1 MPKAQQMFYPLELEW
16 TDRAPPFIMPNGT
29 WPWRQQ
35 ELPCG
40 DAHANSRGADTHS
53 ILDGVGTET

>member
-1 MPKAQQMFYPLELEW
+1 MSKAQQMLYPLELEW

-29 WPWRQQ
+29 WRQNV
-35 ELPCG
+35 LPCG

-53 ILDGVGTET
+53 IIDGVGAETY